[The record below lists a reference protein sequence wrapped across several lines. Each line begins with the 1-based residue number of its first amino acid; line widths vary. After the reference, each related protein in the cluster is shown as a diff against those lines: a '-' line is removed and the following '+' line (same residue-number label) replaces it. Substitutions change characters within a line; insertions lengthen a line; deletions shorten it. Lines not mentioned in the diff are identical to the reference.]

1 MQKELDEEE
10 TKQDEEWGS
19 PPSPD
24 TPANRRKA
32 MKAQIILGII
42 GFIGILIP
50 GILYWIKFK

>member
-10 TKQDEEWGS
+10 VKQEEDWGN

-24 TPANRRKA
+24 SPENRRKA
-32 MKAQIILGII
+32 IKAQIILGVF
-42 GFIGILIP
+42 GFKGILIP